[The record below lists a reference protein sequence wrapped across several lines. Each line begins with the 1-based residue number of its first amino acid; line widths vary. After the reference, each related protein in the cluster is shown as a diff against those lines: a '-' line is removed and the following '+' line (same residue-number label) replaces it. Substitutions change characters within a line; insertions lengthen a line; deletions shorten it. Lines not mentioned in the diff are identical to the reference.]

1 MKIVIADKQVLFRMG
16 IESVLK
22 KYPQFEIVDQVD
34 TKSDMMDS
42 LKKHRPDVL
51 IIDFMEIEFLKPAI
65 FSAINELH
73 PQTSCLILT
82 NNDIDEDIS
91 ELLDM
96 EVSGYLLKN
105 CNIHELIVAL
115 ETLGQG
121 KKYFCSK
128 VVEILY
134 SNRNN
139 KPAKQTDTHSSLTK
153 KELEIIELI
162 AQGISYKEIADK
174 LFISLHT
181 AHTHRKNIFK
191 KTGVKKSSE
200 LIRFALKN
208 NIIDDIDYYI

>member
-1 MKIVIADKQVLFRMG
+1 MKIVIADKQVLFRLG

-22 KYPQFEIVDQVD
+22 KYPQFDIVDQVD
-34 TKSDMMDS
+34 NKNNMMDA
-42 LKKHRPDVL
+42 LKKHHPDIL
-51 IIDFMEIEFLKPAI
+51 IVDFMEIDFLKPGH
-65 FSAINELH
+65 FSVINELY
-73 PQTSCLILT
+73 PQTNCLILT
-82 NNDIDEDIS
+82 NNDIDEYIS
-91 ELLDM
+91 ELLDLGI
-96 EVSGYLLKN
+96 SGYLLKN

-115 ETLGQG
+115 ETLSQG

-134 SNRNN
+134 SNRNT
-139 KPAKQTDTHSSLTK
+139 KPTKQTEPHNSLTK

-162 AQGISYKEIADK
+162 AQGISYKEIADR

>member
-1 MKIVIADKQVLFRMG
+1 MKIVIADKQVLFRLG
-16 IESVLK
+16 IESALK
-22 KYPQFEIVDQVD
+22 KYPQYEIVDQVE
-34 TKSDMMDS
+34 TKSEMMDS
-42 LKKHRPDVL
+42 LKKHKPDVL
-51 IIDFMEIEFLKPAI
+51 IVDFMEIEFLKAGHLAAI
-65 FSAINELH
+65 SEQYQ
-73 PQTSCLILT
+73 QTSCLILT

-91 ELLDM
+91 EMLDIDIA
-96 EVSGYLLKN
+96 GYLLKN

-115 ETLGQG
+115 DSISQG

-128 VVEILY
+128 VVEILF
-134 SNRNN
+134 SNRNHKSA
-139 KPAKQTDTHSSLTK
+139 KPIDNHNSLTK

-200 LIRFALKN
+200 LIRFALRN

>member
-34 TKSDMMDS
+34 SKNDMMDA
-42 LKKHRPDVL
+42 LKKHRPDIL
-51 IIDFMEIEFLKPAI
+51 IVDFMEIDFFKPGL
-65 FSAINELH
+65 FSVISELY
-73 PQTSCLILT
+73 PQTNCLILT
-82 NNDIDEDIS
+82 NNDIDEYIS
-91 ELLDM
+91 ELLDLDI
-96 EVSGYLLKN
+96 SGYLLKN

-115 ETLGQG
+115 ETLFQG

-134 SNRNN
+134 SNRNA
-139 KPAKQTDTHSSLTK
+139 KPAKQSEPQNTLTK

-162 AQGISYKEIADK
+162 AQGISYKEIADR